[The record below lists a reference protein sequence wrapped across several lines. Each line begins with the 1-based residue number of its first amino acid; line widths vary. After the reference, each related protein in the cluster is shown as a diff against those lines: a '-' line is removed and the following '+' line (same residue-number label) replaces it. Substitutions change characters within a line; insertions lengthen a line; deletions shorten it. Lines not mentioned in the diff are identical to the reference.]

1 MIPLEEKQEV
11 ENLLSLHRFTD
22 ADMQVLQRIVNKYIS
37 PTYQSCNYCTAQ
49 LKHILKRLRAWY
61 DIQTFEPVN
70 VSEGKE
76 ELKELFETPEI
87 DVDIKEADEQGCM
100 KCSRKKKVKK

>member
-1 MIPLEEKQEV
+1 LFWFCEIPTTSVSFFLNSKRGLV
-11 ENLLSLHRFTD
+11 FLT
-22 ADMQVLQRIVNKYIS
+22 S
-37 PTYQSCNYCTAQ
+37 PFFLFLK

-61 DIQTFEPVN
+61 DIQTFEPVS

-76 ELKELFETPEI
+76 ELKEMFETPEI

>member
-1 MIPLEEKQEV
+1 MIPLEEKQEI

-22 ADMQVLQRIVNKYIS
+22 PDMQTLQRIVNKYIS
-37 PTYQSCNYCTAQ
+37 PDYQSCNYCTAQ

-76 ELKELFETPEI
+76 ELKDLFETPEL
-87 DVDIKEADEQGCM
+87 DVDIKEADAQGCM

>member
-1 MIPLEEKQEV
+1 MIKQEEKQEI

-22 ADMQVLQRIVNKYIS
+22 PDMQELQRVVNKFID
-37 PTYQSCNYCTAQ
+37 PNYQACNYCSAQ

-61 DIQTFEPVN
+61 EIQTFEPVN

-76 ELKELFETPEI
+76 ELKEMFDTPEL
-87 DVDIKEADEQGCM
+87 DVDIKEADAQGCS
-100 KCSRKKKVKK
+100 KCSRKKKNKG

>member
-11 ENLLSLHRFTD
+11 EHLLSLHRFTD
-22 ADMQVLQRIVNKYIS
+22 PDMQILQRIVNKYIS
-37 PTYQSCNYCTAQ
+37 PTYEACNYCTAQ

-61 DIQTFEPVN
+61 DIQTFEPVS

-76 ELKELFETPEI
+76 ELKELFETPEL
-87 DVDIKEADEQGCM
+87 DVDIKEADAQGCS
-100 KCSRKKKVKK
+100 KCSRKKKIKK

>member
-1 MIPLEEKQEV
+1 MIKQEEKQEI

-22 ADMQVLQRIVNKYIS
+22 PDMQELQRVVNKFID
-37 PTYQSCNYCTAQ
+37 PNYQACNYCSAQ

-61 DIQTFEPVN
+61 EIQTFEPVN

-76 ELKELFETPEI
+76 ELKEMFDTPEL

-100 KCSRKKKVKK
+100 KCSRKKKNKG

>member
-11 ENLLSLHRFTD
+11 EHLLSLHRFTD
-22 ADMQVLQRIVNKYIS
+22 PDMQILQRIVNKYIS

-70 VSEGKE
+70 VSEGKQ
-76 ELKELFETPEI
+76 ELKELFETPEV
-87 DVDIKEADEQGCM
+87 DVDIKEADAQGCS

>member
-1 MIPLEEKQEV
+1 MIPLEEKQEI

-22 ADMQVLQRIVNKYIS
+22 EDMHVLQRIVNKYIS
-37 PTYQSCNYCTAQ
+37 PTYQACNYCTAQ

-61 DIQTFEPVN
+61 DIQTFEPVS
-70 VSEGKE
+70 VSEGKG
-76 ELKELFETPEI
+76 ELKEMFETPEV

>member
-1 MIPLEEKQEV
+1 MITQEEKQEI
-11 ENLLSLHRFTD
+11 EHLLSLHRFTD
-22 ADMQVLQRIVNKYIS
+22 VDMQMLQRIVNKYIS

-49 LKHILKRLRAWY
+49 LKHILKRLRRWY
-61 DIQTFEPVN
+61 DIQTFEPVM

-87 DVDIKEADEQGCM
+87 EVDVKEADEQGCS